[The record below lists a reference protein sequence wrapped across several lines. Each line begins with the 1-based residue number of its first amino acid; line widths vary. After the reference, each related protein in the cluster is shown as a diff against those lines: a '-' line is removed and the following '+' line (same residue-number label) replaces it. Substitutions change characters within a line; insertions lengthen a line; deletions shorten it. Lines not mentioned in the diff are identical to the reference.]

1 VIIDRIVEEETPHRG
16 QIVGSDI
23 PLGDL
28 PICRAIDVGLG
39 GTWALQLEGAGR
51 YHLFNRIDPAKQ
63 DFIHFQIGA
72 DLLGAGM
79 TGDPFTL
86 FFTIARTAQ
95 VIRLHTDVV
104 LEIESIIGKHLPE
117 GRSLT
122 KSNLLI
128 F

>member
-28 PICRAIDVGLG
+28 PIRRAIDVGLG
-39 GTWALQLEGAGR
+39 GAWTLQLEGAGR
-51 YHLFNRIDPAKQ
+51 YHLFNRIDPAKK
-63 DFIHFQIGA
+63 DLIHFQIGT
-72 DLLGAGM
+72 GVFCVGM

-86 FFTIARTAQ
+86 FFTIGRTVQ
-95 VIRLHTDVV
+95 VFLFHTDVV
-104 LEIESIIGKHLPE
+104 LEIESIIGEHLSE
-117 GRSLT
+117 GRGLT
-122 KSNLLI
+122 KSNRLI